1 MLKILDWRRSGKI
14 RTRQHREVRISLNL
28 SHIFLNSSMAEHSA
42 VNRRVVGS
50 SPTWGV
56 KKKKDHPRDGPF
68 LFFATQIKLKQ
79 IPLQKLPK
87 AVNCIPSHPLP
98 VADEG
103 CDGMAPRS
111 K

>member
-1 MLKILDWRRSGKI
+1 
-14 RTRQHREVRISLNL
+14 
-28 SHIFLNSSMAEHSA
+28 MAEHSA